1 MNNIKV
7 SGKSYELLHDG
18 RLANADDWSNAVAK
32 ALAEKDG
39 IELTDNHWEII
50 NLMRDFYKQFNIS
63 PIRKLLLKT
72 IKEKLGEK
80 KASRDYLCSLFPNDV
95 QIEGTKIAGLPIPMM
110 DVEMDDETRLA
121 RKRTPKAYIDPGMAR
136 HFVDKFD
143 LDGVVYQVTERGNLV
158 DASQWSEKIAVHMA
172 HREGIELGK
181 DHWEVINYLRKFYFE
196 YGVTPM
202 VRLLM
207 KFMKE
212 QLGPEKSSEQ
222 YLYKLFPGGPSR
234 QGSRIGGLPEPQG
247 CID

>member
-1 MNNIKV
+1 MNSIKV
-7 SGKSYELLHDG
+7 NGKSYELLRDG
-18 RLANADDWSNAVAK
+18 RLANVHDWSEAIAR

-50 NLMRDFYKQFNIS
+50 NLMRDFYKQYNIA

-72 IKEKLGEK
+72 IRERLGDK
-80 KASRDYLCSLFPNDV
+80 KASRDYLLSLFPNDV
-95 QIEGTKIAGLPIPMM
+95 QIEGTKIAGLPVPMM
-110 DVEMDDETRLA
+110 DVEMDDETREA
-121 RKRTPKAYIDPGMAR
+121 RKLPAKTHIDPSLAR
-136 HFVDKFD
+136 HFVGKFD
-143 LDGVVYQVTERGNLV
+143 LDGVVYQVTDHGNLV
-158 DASQWSEKIAVHMA
+158 DVSQWSEKIAVHMA
-172 HREGIELGK
+172 HREGIELTR

-207 KFMKE
+207 KYMRE
-212 QLGPEKSSEQ
+212 HLGPEKSSEQ